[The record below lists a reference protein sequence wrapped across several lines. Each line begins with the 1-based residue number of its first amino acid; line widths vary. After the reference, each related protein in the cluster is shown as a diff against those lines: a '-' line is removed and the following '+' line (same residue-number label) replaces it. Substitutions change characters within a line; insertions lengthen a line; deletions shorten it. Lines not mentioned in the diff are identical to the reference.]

1 MIYSLFTQPG
11 TGSAVMSRIFFLH
24 KYRGP
29 LATMALMLVLACAVI
44 VASPV
49 VHAQEAVTAVAPVAT
64 VNINAADASAL
75 AATLKGV
82 GESRAQEI
90 VRYREAYGPFASVE
104 ELMEVKGIGQ
114 STLDTNL
121 KVITLE

>member
-1 MIYSLFTQPG
+1 MIYSLFTQS
-11 TGSAVMSRIFFLH
+11 GSGAELVPRLFFLH
-24 KYRGP
+24 KYRGH
-29 LATMALMLVLACAVI
+29 LATVALMLVLACTVLTG
-44 VASPV
+44 SPV
-49 VHAQEAVTAVAPVAT
+49 VHAQQAVTAAVPVAT
-64 VNINAADASAL
+64 VNINTADASTM
-75 AATLKGV
+75 AAALKGV

-90 VRYREAYGPFASVE
+90 VRYREAYGPFASAD